1 MNKLQAVPAP
11 SAQFLAFCDAVSLPM
26 TVTAYRAGYVLG
38 EVARET
44 GGDMLSPMPPEIEE
58 LYNSEC
64 IDGVERDLIEDAFN
78 DGVEAGYYGQDPLTD
93 TQICIHYD

>member
-1 MNKLQAVPAP
+1 MNTTQTPLTTPRFQ
-11 SAQFLAFCDAVSLPM
+11 FCDSKNPPM
-26 TVTAYRAGYVLG
+26 TITAYRAGYALG

-44 GGDMLSPMPPEIEE
+44 GGEPLVPMPTEVED
-58 LYNSEC
+58 LYNSEY

-78 DGVEAGYYGQDPLTD
+78 DGAEAGYCGREPLTD